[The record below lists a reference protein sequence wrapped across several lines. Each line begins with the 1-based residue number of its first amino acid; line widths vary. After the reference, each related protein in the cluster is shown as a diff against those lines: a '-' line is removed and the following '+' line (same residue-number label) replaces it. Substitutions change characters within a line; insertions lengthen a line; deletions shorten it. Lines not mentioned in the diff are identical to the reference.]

1 MAKYVIEKDGYA
13 INVILSDS
21 AEVAHQIAA
30 QQGATARLLAEGEN
44 PPRPEAPV
52 LPGNPQLTKLQF
64 LRRFTAPERI
74 AIRASAD
81 PLIVDFMQ
89 LLDLAQD
96 VRLDDPDTQAGVA
109 YLEQQTLIAEGRAA
123 EILTP

>member
-1 MAKYVIEKDGYA
+1 MARYAIEHDGLA

-21 AEVAHQIAA
+21 QATADLIAA
-30 QQGATARLLAEGEN
+30 QQGATARLLAEGED

-52 LPGNPQLTKLQF
+52 LPVDPQLTKLQF

-109 YLEQQTLIAEGRAA
+109 YLEQQTLIAKGRAA